1 MKTTAEDRTT
11 REMKTLR
18 KRLHWAA
25 RDLVWSFGWV
35 RRDELVQEV
44 KNIFLWH
51 TYKVETSRA
60 LTLEQLKEA
69 CHKIKKMNREH
80 IFHHLEARRF
90 CNYETEIQQLTTKQ
104 KNRLIKVMA
113 YVIKMSFDEQVSYIE
128 KTLNKPMS
136 IDQLTR
142 SEANLL
148 IQRVEQW
155 EAKLIL
161 KK

>member
-51 TYKVETSRA
+51 SYKVETSRA

-69 CHKIKKMNREH
+69 CHKIKK
-80 IFHHLEARRF
+80 
-90 CNYETEIQQLTTKQ
+90 IQNQYF
-104 KNRLIKVMA
+104 VH
-113 YVIKMSFDEQVSYIE
+113 S
-128 KTLNKPMS
+128 
-136 IDQLTR
+136 
-142 SEANLL
+142 
-148 IQRVEQW
+148 
-155 EAKLIL
+155 
-161 KK
+161 

>member
-60 LTLEQLKEA
+60 LTLEQLKDA
-69 CHKIKKMNREH
+69 FHKIKKMSREH
-80 IFHHLEARRF
+80 TFIHLEARKF
-90 CNYETEIQQLTTKQ
+90 CDYETEIQQLTTKQ

-113 YVIKMSFDEQVSYIE
+113 YVIKMSFDEQVAYIE

-155 EAKLIL
+155 ETKLIL

>member
-1 MKTTAEDRTT
+1 MKQTAEDKSLK
-11 REMKTLR
+11 EMKRLR
-18 KRLHWAA
+18 NRLHFAA
-25 RDLVWSFGWV
+25 RNLCFSFGWV
-35 RRDELVQEV
+35 TRDELVKEV

-51 TYKVETSRA
+51 SYKVETSRA
-60 LTLEQLKEA
+60 LSLEQLREA
-69 CHKIKKMNREH
+69 MHKIKKMSREH

-104 KNRLIKVMA
+104 KNRLIRIMV
-113 YVIKMSFDEQVSYIE
+113 YVIKMSMDEQIAYIE
-128 KTLNKPMS
+128 KTLNKQMS

>member
-1 MKTTAEDRTT
+1 MKTTIEDRAT

-35 RRDELVQEV
+35 RREELVQEV
-44 KNIFLWH
+44 KNIFLWLE
-51 TYKVETSRA
+51 YKVETSRA
-60 LTLEQLKEA
+60 LSLEQLKEA
-69 CHKIKKMNREH
+69 FHRIKKIKREH

-104 KNRLIKVMA
+104 KNRLIRVMA
-113 YVIKMSFDEQVSYIE
+113 YVIKMNMDEQVDYIE
-128 KTLNKPMS
+128 KTINKRIA

-155 EAKLIL
+155 EARILL